1 MLSITKNNM
10 IDKKTIA
17 TDIHSIMRQL
27 ISTAIQQRIVG
38 TFSYAR

>member
-17 TDIHSIMRQL
+17 TDIHFIMRQL
-27 ISTAIQQRIVG
+27 INTVIQQRILG
-38 TFSYAR
+38 AFSYVR